1 MIKINTLGDKLMS
14 IGQKIKEFRQS
25 QNLKQSDL
33 AKMINV
39 SQDKISF
46 YENDVK
52 VPTIKTLVKIAK
64 ALNVSID
71 VLLDNQI
78 DTKVEQEIID
88 RELLNLFKMIQNT
101 KDEDKL
107 VVKTLLKSFILSNQI
122 KSLQNIAC

>member
-1 MIKINTLGDKLMS
+1 MS